1 MKSERRDEGVK
12 SRRVVAFVVL
22 SCSSVTIPGINEQ
35 GYKPQYCTVSV
46 IEKFHS
52 LIIEEIKRIHWD

>member
-12 SRRVVAFVVL
+12 SWRVVAFVVL

-35 GYKPQYCTVSV
+35 GYKPRYCTGSV
-46 IEKFHS
+46 IDKFHS
-52 LIIEEIKRIHWD
+52 